1 MRSWD
6 RLGDGILIAVGEDA
20 PFPAIADGDDT
31 ALVDGPRSTVSA
43 LILVG
48 AHRALTNGVAAC

>member
-31 ALVDGPRSTVSA
+31 AIADAPRSTVSA
-43 LILVG
+43 LIFVG
-48 AHRALTNGVAAC
+48 AQRALTNVAAAC